1 MGEGAR
7 TRSDYNPSYVTRN
20 GDILNCKF
28 LGRGPRPR
36 RGLPCENLKWKRTA
50 NPRECAVCLSKGNAS
65 RTDDARDD
73 DDEGRNGEQ
82 KKKNYESR
90 VGNRLPFSLPLAV
103 ASSSKPAK
111 SSSSL
116 SHSNARCLRF
126 SLWPAIPPAT
136 PRLWSLVS
144 CGWCGCSSCCCCW
157 AIPAPILC
165 QSSPAAADRT
175 NTTRRH

>member
-65 RTDDARDD
+65 RSDDARDD

-82 KKKNYESR
+82 KKKELRVESR
-90 VGNRLPFSLPLAV
+90 
-103 ASSSKPAK
+103 K
-111 SSSSL
+111 SITV
-116 SHSNARCLRF
+116 F
-126 SLWPAIPPAT
+126 
-136 PRLWSLVS
+136 
-144 CGWCGCSSCCCCW
+144 
-157 AIPAPILC
+157 
-165 QSSPAAADRT
+165 AAAGRGVLVEASKVVLIT
-175 NTTRRH
+175 LTL

>member
-82 KKKNYESR
+82 KKKKKELRVESR
-90 VGNRLPFSLPLAV
+90 
-103 ASSSKPAK
+103 K
-111 SSSSL
+111 SITV
-116 SHSNARCLRF
+116 F
-126 SLWPAIPPAT
+126 
-136 PRLWSLVS
+136 
-144 CGWCGCSSCCCCW
+144 
-157 AIPAPILC
+157 
-165 QSSPAAADRT
+165 AAAGRGVLVEASKVVLIT
-175 NTTRRH
+175 LTL